1 MAAKKAQNN
10 EETESRSLEEMLDE
24 IDEIVEKLDDED
36 IPLEDAFALYS
47 QGVKLAEESSKTIDR
62 VEKKVR
68 MLMDDGNTEDFD

>member
-1 MAAKKAQNN
+1 MAAKKAQNK

-36 IPLEDAFALYS
+36 IPLEDAFALYRK
-47 QGVKLAEESSKTIDR
+47 GVKLAEESSKTIDH

-68 MLMDDGNTEDFD
+68 VLMDDGNTEDFD